1 MMLARQRQRY
11 ILESVQREGAVRVGD
26 LCRELG
32 VSDMTVRRDLD
43 VLARAGLV
51 DKVHGGAT
59 AAHPSAAE
67 EPGFEVKW
75 LRLQREKEAIA
86 RAAVELVQPGTAV
99 GVSAGTTT
107 WALAHE
113 LREVPGLTVVTNS
126 IQVAEVLYKGGVH
139 QTVVLTGGVRT
150 PSDALVGPL
159 AVSALRQL
167 HLDVVFMG
175 VHGMDAERGLMTPNL
190 LEADVDRALVQ
201 AGRRVV
207 VVADHT
213 KWDTVGISTFAG
225 LDEVDVVVTDTGL
238 PAAARAT
245 LSASVDELVLAAVDD
260 GPLRTRQPG
269 AGRGAGL
276 QDPQDGDLPEEDAR
290 EDFA

>member
-1 MMLARQRQRY
+1 
-11 ILESVQREGAVRVGD
+11 
-26 LCRELG
+26 
-32 VSDMTVRRDLD
+32 MTVRRDLD

-59 AAHPSAAE
+59 APLASSTE

-86 RAAVELVQPGTAV
+86 RAAVQLVKPGTAV

-107 WALAHE
+107 WTLAHE
-113 LREVPGLTVVTNS
+113 LREVPRLTVVTNS
-126 IQVAEVLYKGGVH
+126 IQVAEVLYKGGGD

-167 HLDVVFMG
+167 HLDLVFMG
-175 VHGMDAERGLMTPNL
+175 VHGMDVQRGLRTPNL
-190 LEADVDRALVQ
+190 LEADADRAFVES
-201 AGRRVV
+201 ARRLV

-213 KWDTVGISTFAG
+213 KWDVVGISTFAA
-225 LDEVDVVVTDTGL
+225 LDEVDVLVTDSGMPSSTR
-238 PAAARAT
+238 AAVAER
-245 LSASVDELVLAAVDD
+245 VDELVVARVPADRSREAVD
-260 GPLRTRQPG
+260 
-269 AGRGAGL
+269 AAS
-276 QDPQDGDLPEEDAR
+276 
-290 EDFA
+290 